1 MRLPCQE
8 SMLLRKRQHHS
19 NAENLIRFYLFRNDI
34 KNGDLLTKDY
44 LRHLVKVLITQ
55 LCLTLRPHG
64 LLPARLLC
72 PWNSP
77 GKNIV
82 LCHFLL

>member
-1 MRLPCQE
+1 MRLPRQE